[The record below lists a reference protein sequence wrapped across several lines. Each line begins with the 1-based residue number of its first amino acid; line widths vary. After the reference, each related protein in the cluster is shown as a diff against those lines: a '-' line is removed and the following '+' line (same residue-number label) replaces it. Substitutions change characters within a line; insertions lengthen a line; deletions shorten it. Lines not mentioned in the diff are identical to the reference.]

1 MYTHM
6 YVSMYIHMTYSLSC
20 IHYEFPCCVISG
32 CGGLLSANSTLRK
45 PRLKAGTAPIGI
57 ALSDQ
62 KRFPPWG
69 CHPSLSLPVVKL
81 CRLILYTR
89 DFFFKLGQSYEWE
102 EHLR

>member
-1 MYTHM
+1 
-6 YVSMYIHMTYSLSC
+6 MTYSLSC

-69 CHPSLSLPVVKL
+69 VPPITEPPCGQAMSFDTVHKG
-81 CRLILYTR
+81 
-89 DFFFKLGQSYEWE
+89 FFFKLGQSYEWE

>member
-69 CHPSLSLPVVKL
+69 VPPITEPPCGQAMSFDTGHKG
-81 CRLILYTR
+81 
-89 DFFFKLGQSYEWE
+89 FFFF
-102 EHLR
+102 